1 MKRERREKLIWEL
14 IDTMFTK
21 VEYWN
26 EDPVLTELSD
36 QERKYLIKTISTFA
50 KQRSV
55 TNHVSI
61 V

>member
-1 MKRERREKLIWEL
+1 MKRERRQQLIWEL

-21 VEYWN
+21 VEYWD

-36 QERKYLIKTISTFA
+36 QDRKYLIKTISTFA
-50 KQRSV
+50 KQRNV
-55 TNHVSI
+55 TNHISI

>member
-1 MKRERREKLIWEL
+1 MKRERRQQLLWEL

-26 EDPVLTELSD
+26 EDAVLTELSD
-36 QERKYLIKTISTFA
+36 QDREYLIKTISTFA
-50 KQRSV
+50 KQRNV
-55 TNHVSI
+55 TNHISI

>member
-1 MKRERREKLIWEL
+1 MKRERRQQLIWEL

-26 EDPVLTELSD
+26 EDPVLTELSGQD
-36 QERKYLIKTISTFA
+36 RNYLIKTISTFA
-50 KQRSV
+50 KQRNV
-55 TNHVSI
+55 TNHIDI